1 MVARRSARATSA
13 HVPVDGPDGVLPS
26 VGAGSVARQALLD
39 VLEAPAA
46 VAVFAPLGFGKTTL
60 LVQHARRQRRPVVWI
75 TLDEHDDDPVLL
87 ISKIVASLER
97 VAPVD
102 RGLRRAVAAP
112 GASVWAGLVPRLVA
126 ALADAKPCL
135 LVFDDVHA
143 VSSEEVFDVITW
155 LALQSPSESQVIVA
169 GRADAGSQLGRLRV
183 SRDVLEIGPEAL
195 AFTDAEAAGLL
206 LGSGIAVSDVDAATL
221 NARCEGWPAGLRLA
235 ALSHGDHDDA
245 RLSPFPGLSGRDRVV
260 ADYVRTELL
269 ATLAP
274 EQAEFMLQTS
284 ALHRLS
290 PALCDFVLRRSGSGT
305 MLRVLERSNAFITAI
320 DREEHWYRCHDLVR
334 ETLISE
340 LERQEPA
347 MPSEYRRRA
356 AEWHAANQLAVE
368 AVHYRQDAGDDAATV
383 RMMAFYLQEEYG
395 RGHTSTIMGWTR
407 WAEERD
413 LLAADPDLAV
423 SAALVCSINGEP
435 QRAMRFARALDA
447 SDGDPASGSDRRDL
461 RALQAMIRAYFCERD
476 ASEALVDAQLALRTI
491 PKDDR
496 WHRPACLAL
505 GLAHIMDGDA
515 EAADAVLSE
524 IAVEGMIE
532 GIAPNARAAGLGLR
546 ARSALESGDLDQAR
560 SYLTTGTEVRRIG
573 ALEGQGLQALQDALL
588 ARLAI
593 AEGRHDDGHEL
604 LRRAQK
610 LRHLLTWAVPSV
622 AVITRLELAKV
633 HLALADAPG
642 ARALVLEI
650 QDILHMRPRLGV
662 LIEEVDSVRSQL
674 AEVRGGT
681 AGVST
686 LTGAELRLVPMLAT
700 HLTFAEIGRRLGVS
714 DNTVKSQA
722 MSVYRKLDATSRGEA
737 VRHAVRA
744 GLIDPAAVTAI
755 VLASGLD

>member
-1 MVARRSARATSA
+1 MAARPRAHAPTTG
-13 HVPVDGPDGVLPS
+13 GPAGVWPS
-26 VGAGSVARQALLD
+26 VAAGSVAREALLGS
-39 VLEAPAA
+39 LEKPTA
-46 VAVFAPLGFGKTTL
+46 VVVFAPLGFGKTTL
-60 LVQHARRQRRPVVWI
+60 LVQHARRQRRPVVWV
-75 TLDEHDDDPVLL
+75 TLDKHDDDPVVL
-87 ISKIVASLER
+87 INKVVAALGR
-97 VAPVD
+97 VVPVG

-112 GASVWAGLVPRLVA
+112 GASVWAELVPRLVA
-126 ALADAKPCL
+126 ALADAEPCL
-135 LVFDDVHA
+135 LVFDDIHEP
-143 VSSEEVFDVITW
+143 SSEEALDVLTW
-155 LALQSPSESQVIVA
+155 LVLQSPSQSQVILA
-169 GRADAGSQLGRLRV
+169 GRADAGSRLSRLRL
-183 SRDVLEIGPEAL
+183 SRDVLEIGSGEL
-195 AFTDAEAAGLL
+195 AFTDAEAARSLR
-206 LGSGIAVSDVDAATL
+206 GSGIDVSDVHAARL

-235 ALSHGDHDDA
+235 ALSRAGDA
-245 RLSPFPGLSGRDRVV
+245 SGSSTPPVLTGSDRVV
-260 ADYVRTELL
+260 SDYVRTELL
-269 ATLAP
+269 AHLSP
-274 EQAEFMLQTS
+274 EQAAFMLGTS
-284 ALHRLS
+284 ALRRLS

-305 MLRVLERSNAFITAI
+305 MLRSLERSNAFITAI

-347 MPSEYRRRA
+347 MPAEYRRRA
-356 AEWHAANQLAVE
+356 AEWHAANQLVVE

-383 RMMAFYLQEEYG
+383 RTMASYLQEEYG

-413 LLAADPDLAV
+413 LLGADPDLAV

-435 QRAMRFARALDA
+435 QRAMRFARALEA
-447 SDGDPASGSDRRDL
+447 AEGDPASGSDRTDL

-476 ASEALVDAQLALRTI
+476 TGAALEDAQVAIRSI

-505 GLAHIMDGDA
+505 GLAHIMGGAA

-532 GIAPNARAAGLGLR
+532 GIAPNGRAAGLGLR
-546 ARSALESGDLDQAR
+546 ARHALQRGDLDQAR
-560 SYLTTGTEVRRIG
+560 SLLATATEVRRVG

-593 AEGRHDDGHEL
+593 AEGRHDDARDL
-604 LRRAQK
+604 LRRAQQ
-610 LRHLLTWAVPSV
+610 LRQLLTWAIPSM
-622 AVITRLELAKV
+622 AVIVRLELAKA

-642 ARALVLEI
+642 ARTLVLEI
-650 QDILHMRPRLGV
+650 QDILHMRPKLGV
-662 LIEEVDSVRSQL
+662 LVEEVGAIRSQL
-674 AEVRGGT
+674 AVVRGGT
-681 AGVST
+681 AGAST

-700 HLTFAEIGRRLGVS
+700 HLTFAEIGRRLSIS
-714 DNTVKSQA
+714 DNTVKTQA

-737 VRHAVRA
+737 VGHAVRA

-755 VLASGLD
+755 VLATAVD